1 MSVIRGR
8 GRWAAPAALVGV
20 AAAVLAVLASRV
32 RDWAVMTDELQYA
45 KLATEFASGHVL
57 PTLRGERVAAY
68 GQVYPALIS
77 PLYGALSPPSAY
89 VAAHA
94 LNGILFASAAIPAYL
109 LGRQAALPRAWAL
122 TCAVVCV
129 AVPWNVLAS
138 FVLSESAAYPVFLW
152 ALVAMLHALES
163 PSPRRDALALAA
175 LALAFFTRTQF
186 VVLALVFPLSVL
198 VCDGVRPALRR
209 HVLVETYAVAVV
221 VAVVLAAT
229 GGIDRVLGRYS
240 VTATQGSIL
249 PWRAIEQAG
258 AHLDLVGL
266 GLGLLPLLLGGAWV
280 VVAAWRRQP
289 SAVLA
294 LSTIVLLTLETS
306 SYDVRFGNILRDR
319 YVFYLAPLLVVAAAR
334 ALRDG
339 VHTVALAAVTVFVA
353 VTVFAHEFRPIR
365 GLYVDSPVTVLN
377 GLIDP
382 SGGAAF
388 VALAA
393 AVLALLYL
401 RAPARVR
408 VVGTAVLVLV
418 VAAGTSAT
426 AWARLL
432 TTPGPSGRPITGQPG
447 LVLDWADRVLP
458 HDADVGM
465 IAYPTAEGWYL
476 SAVVWWD
483 VEFWNRAVD
492 RAFVF
497 RGDWEYAPFPH
508 QELRV
513 DERTGAIG
521 APTMPQYVIVASSD
535 SRFRFAGPRVA
546 QNIGLEILEPEVP
559 WRAEWLT
566 LGVDP
571 DGWTREGR
579 TATIRVFPKPGLGTE
594 RAQVRIQLTAPHQ
607 RRVGY
612 TLAGKSGSL
621 EPGGVV
627 TEERDVCVAPGAY
640 GELEL
645 ETTRAAPI
653 VGVQAPIVRVTR
665 RAGPRIAAIAVLH
678 TGEPC

>member
-1 MSVIRGR
+1 
-8 GRWAAPAALVGV
+8 
-20 AAAVLAVLASRV
+20 
-32 RDWAVMTDELQYA
+32 MTDELQYA
-45 KLATEFASGHVL
+45 KLATEFAQGHLL

-77 PLYGALSPPSAY
+77 PLYGAISPPSAY

-94 LNGILFASAAIPAYL
+94 LNGVLFASAAIPAYL
-109 LGRQAALPRAWAL
+109 LGRQTELPRAWAL

-129 AVPWNVLAS
+129 ALPWNVLTS

-152 ALVAMLHALES
+152 ALVAMLHALKE

-186 VVLALVFPLSVL
+186 VVLALVFPLAVL
-198 VCDGVRPALRR
+198 VCDGVRRALRR
-209 HVLVETYAVAVV
+209 HLLVGAYAIAVV

-266 GLGLLPLLLGGAWV
+266 GLGLIPLLLGGAWL

-289 SAVLA
+289 FAVLA
-294 LSTIVLLTLETS
+294 LSTTVLLTLETS

-319 YVFYLAPLLVVAAAR
+319 YVFYLAPLLVVAAAC

-339 VHTVALAAVTVFVA
+339 VHTAALAAVTVFVA
-353 VTVFAHEFRPIR
+353 VTVFAHEFRPIP

-393 AVLALLYL
+393 AVLTLLYL
-401 RAPARVR
+401 RAPPRLR
-408 VVGTAVLVLV
+408 VVGAAVFVLL
-418 VAAGTSAT
+418 AASATSAT

-432 TTPGPSGRPITGQPG
+432 TTQGPSGRPITGQPG

-458 HDADVGM
+458 DDAHAAMV
-465 IAYPTAEGWYL
+465 AYPTAEGWYL

-483 VEFWNRAVD
+483 VEFWNRVVD
-492 RAFVF
+492 KAFVI
-497 RGDWEYAPFPH
+497 RGNWEYAPFPH
-508 QELRV
+508 EELRV
-513 DERTGAIG
+513 DERTGAIS
-521 APTMPQYVIVASSD
+521 APAMPQYLIVASSD
-535 SRFRFAGPRVA
+535 SRLRIAGPRVA

-594 RAQVRIQLTAPHQ
+594 RAEVRIQLAAPHQ
-607 RRVGY
+607 RPVAY
-612 TLAGKSGSL
+612 TLGGGKGFL
-621 EPGGVV
+621 RPGGLV
-627 TEERDVCVAPGAY
+627 TEERDVCVSPDAY
-640 GELEL
+640 AQLAL

-653 VGVQAPIVRVTR
+653 VDVQAPIVRTTR